1 MLCRL
6 TYPEAFVEATI
17 PKQSVYENVGF
28 SVTNVNEWFEE
39 DLNKKP

>member
-1 MLCRL
+1 MIC
-6 TYPEAFVEATI
+6 EEIFVKAFVEATI